1 MPSFPESELNVVPI
15 VGCISF
21 ELQSS
26 KLALLSIYLFSLV
39 WMHLEMHQPPPP
51 ISYSSFCTTLLC
63 CIIKIIISTEN
74 QEIKKITE
82 FCHEATR
89 KTYQTEG
96 KTFVLLL
103 YSENYHFKLVL
114 L

>member
-39 WMHLEMHQPPPP
+39 WMHLEMHQPPPQFL
-51 ISYSSFCTTLLC
+51 IHHSV
-63 CIIKIIISTEN
+63 
-74 QEIKKITE
+74 Q
-82 FCHEATR
+82 
-89 KTYQTEG
+89 
-96 KTFVLLL
+96 L
-103 YSENYHFKLVL
+103 YYAA
-114 L
+114 